1 MPRKPSIA
9 TEEEVLKFYTKIMRR
24 DVEGEDIKLS
34 DAMNAADKLSRY
46 LRDTRPQ
53 SDDKETGV
61 VILPAAE

>member
-34 DAMNAADKLSRY
+34 DAMIAPDKLSRY